1 MEKFERAD
9 PSAFANFDPRT
20 KVCTMNCGPTVGDP
34 RSPEERRFLC
44 PDCVTVPVPNA
55 DNAMRAVPKDA
66 PVMTAWNNYKSCDD
80 YQNTRKWAL
89 HEEHVD
95 GSLWASFYA
104 GYFACAV
111 DTTSAPHS
119 ASQPVE
125 GLVAKAAAVI
135 RRNEQYLRSMKPHP
149 NTGYFKRSAEET
161 IAVLRGLLAYLP
173 EPQSAEAT
181 AAGIRF
187 CCAKEEKWQQE
198 IGKLRN
204 VIQRGFHLPEVKAA
218 YDEIMGEG

>member
-1 MEKFERAD
+1 MRNDDPTKFERAD
-9 PSAFANFDPRT
+9 QNALAAFDPRT

-119 ASQPVE
+119 ASQPDT
-125 GLVAKAAAVI
+125 VAVPIHQLEHWAEYWNGNA
-135 RRNEQYLRSMKPHP
+135 NEKSMTDALEHILDEI
-149 NTGYFKRSAEET
+149 S
-161 IAVLRGLLAYLP
+161 AVLQA
-173 EPQSAEAT
+173 
-181 AAGIRF
+181 
-187 CCAKEEKWQQE
+187 AKEMK
-198 IGKLRN
+198 
-204 VIQRGFHLPEVKAA
+204 
-218 YDEIMGEG
+218 